1 MRRVDIAEL
10 VALAALWGGSFL
22 FMRIC
27 AAEFGPALLVFL
39 RVGGASLLLMPLAL
53 AQGNGAALRR
63 HWRAIAVV
71 GALNTA
77 LPFLF
82 FAISALVLNA
92 GLSAIFNATAPLWGS
107 LIAWLWL
114 GDRPS
119 QSRTLGLVIGF
130 LGVAG
135 LGLHSASF
143 KAGAQGL
150 SPALGIAA
158 CLAATFCYGYAASY
172 TKKHLTGVAPMAL
185 AAGSQFAA
193 ALLTALPALWLH
205 PATLPGAGPWA
216 AVAGLAFGCT
226 ALAYVM
232 YFRLIAHA
240 GPTNAI
246 SVTFLVPLF
255 GVLWGALFL
264 GEKLSGATLAGCAVI
279 LLGTALATGLIG
291 PRPAPAAAAS

>member
-1 MRRVDIAEL
+1 
-10 VALAALWGGSFL
+10 
-22 FMRIC
+22 
-27 AAEFGPALLVFL
+27 
-39 RVGGASLLLMPLAL
+39 
-53 AQGNGAALRR
+53 
-63 HWRAIAVV
+63 
-71 GALNTA
+71 
-77 LPFLF
+77 
-82 FAISALVLNA
+82 
-92 GLSAIFNATAPLWGS
+92 
-107 LIAWLWL
+107 
-114 GDRPS
+114 
-119 QSRTLGLVIGF
+119 
-130 LGVAG
+130 
-135 LGLHSASF
+135 
-143 KAGAQGL
+143 
-150 SPALGIAA
+150 
-158 CLAATFCYGYAASY
+158 GYAASY